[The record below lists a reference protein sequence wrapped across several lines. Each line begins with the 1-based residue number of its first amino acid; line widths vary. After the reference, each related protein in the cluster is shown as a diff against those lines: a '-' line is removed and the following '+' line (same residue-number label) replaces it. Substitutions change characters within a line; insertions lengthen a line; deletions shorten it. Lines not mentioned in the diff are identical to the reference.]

1 MLTVPVS
8 IWAAMRRPFATSRVQ
23 TDALSP
29 NSESLASATASVS
42 SATSR
47 IATTGPERLL
57 AAQPHVLGDAGE
69 HRRLVEERS
78 DVGPGAAAGE
88 HRRALGDRVVDVRR
102 DPLELGRGDQ
112 RTHVGP
118 VVERGAELESP

>member
-29 NSESLASATASVS
+29 NSESLARVIASVS

-47 IATTGPERLL
+47 MATTGPNVSSR
-57 AAQPHVLGDAGE
+57 QSRMSSVTPV
-69 HRRLVEERS
+69 S
-78 DVGPGAAAGE
+78 TVG
-88 HRRALGDRVVDVRR
+88 
-102 DPLELGRGDQ
+102 
-112 RTHVGP
+112 
-118 VVERGAELESP
+118 S